1 MSPSCWFCPCREYY
15 FSDENLQK
23 DFFLR
28 RQARSNGLL
37 HQKAFGTRPVWD
49 NTSSMLCPAAH
60 FVGKDQTVPCF
71 YLGSVM
77 SACGIS
83 NSLIPRS
90 FNVRFDTCGANRGRP
105 GYQLGIGGRAHSCTA
120 LICAKLTNSSAVN
133 IRWILFWKS
142 SFLQI
147 YISLVVPDE

>member
-28 RQARSNGLL
+28 RQVRSNKLL

-60 FVGKDQTVPCF
+60 FVGENQTVPVFTWALLCLPVAF
-71 YLGSVM
+71 
-77 SACGIS
+77 IS
-83 NSLIPRS
+83 NSLVPRS
-90 FNVRFDTCGANRGRP
+90 FNVKFDTCGANRGRP
-105 GYQLGIGGRAHSCTA
+105 GYQLGIGGRAQLS

-147 YISLVVPDE
+147 YIYDL

>member
-28 RQARSNGLL
+28 RQVRSNKLL

-49 NTSSMLCPAAH
+49 NTSSMLCPTAH
-60 FVGKDQTVPCF
+60 FVGEDQTVPVSTWALLCLPVAF
-71 YLGSVM
+71 
-77 SACGIS
+77 IS
-83 NSLIPRS
+83 NSLVPRS
-90 FNVRFDTCGANRGRP
+90 FNVKFDTCSANRGRP
-105 GYQLGIGGRAHSCTA
+105 GYQLGIGGRAQLS

-147 YISLVVPDE
+147 